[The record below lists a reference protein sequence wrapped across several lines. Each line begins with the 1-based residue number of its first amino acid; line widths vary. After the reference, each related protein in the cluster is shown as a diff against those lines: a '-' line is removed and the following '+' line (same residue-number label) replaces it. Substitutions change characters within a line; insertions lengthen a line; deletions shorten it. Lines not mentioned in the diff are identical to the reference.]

1 MEYENISTGGWLQV
15 KYIRT
20 EAIDKIIES
29 LDRRGRK
36 FSRSSFFRSSM
47 KRQSELLERA
57 IRMSAPKST
66 GRYLSKNVEVKPGY
80 SQSSPYARFEIFAKT
95 EGARQYWIQREAEEG
110 IAVDERRFHNFI
122 YPKAGKLLY
131 VPVKGT
137 KIWRMAQGYD
147 QRRVGTGAMS
157 LARKAGYRYT
167 IHLPSQKR
175 GASKRGVAG
184 FVFGFKTKR
193 AYRRRHWM
201 KNDGTMATGRLI
213 FLGMRES
220 PQENYA
226 GGRYI
231 GPSFLVRQ
239 EGITNSLTDAWNKYL
254 AEAAKRGS

>member
-1 MEYENISTGGWLQV
+1 MEYENISTGGWLQI

-36 FSRSSFFRSSM
+36 FSRSKFLRSSM
-47 KRQSELLERA
+47 GRQSELLERA
-57 IRMSAPKST
+57 IRTGAPKST
-66 GRYLSKNVEVKPGY
+66 GRYLSKNVKVEPGY

-110 IAVDERRFHNFI
+110 IAVDGRRFHNFI

-147 QRRVGTGAMS
+147 QRRVGMGAMS

-167 IHLPSQKR
+167 IHLPSEKR

-184 FVFGFKTKR
+184 FVFGFKTKQD
-193 AYRRRHWM
+193 YKRRRWLRAGKM
-201 KNDGTMATGRLI
+201 VTGKLI

-220 PQENYA
+220 PQKNYA

-231 GPSFLVRQ
+231 GPAFLVRQ

-254 AEAAKRGS
+254 AEAAKKGS